1 MDGEAWIDHLRELW
15 GLSMNGYKPI
25 DNMLAETKFLV
36 EASSA
41 EQRFLWEKWVDNLKI
56 IREDEWVQKNPGY
69 SLTIGEIK
77 GRPIV
82 ISISWVV
89 IKGVLVGF
97 YEATSQLVDWV
108 MIEKWLDEHCN
119 PMYDKGTR
127 RARTDASNFHNV
139 WHYINNL
146 ERR

>member
-36 EASSA
+36 EASFT
-41 EQRFLWEKWVDNLKI
+41 EQHFLWKEYVDQLKL
-56 IREDEWVQKNPGY
+56 IRDDEWVQKNPGY
-69 SLTIGEIK
+69 STTIGEIN

-82 ISISWVV
+82 IHLNWVV
-89 IKGVLVGF
+89 IKGVLVCF

-108 MIEKWLDEHCN
+108 MIEAWLDKCCN
-119 PMYDKGTR
+119 PMYDKGSR
-127 RARTDASNFHNV
+127 QARTDAMNFHHV
-139 WHYINNL
+139 WHYITNP